1 MRPLILAIFSLM
13 FLASSA
19 FAEVKDSELAL
30 KQNQTYNF
38 ATSQWAEKI
47 RLSGLL
53 MGELIASDHDAGAP
67 QRFREGKNKK
77 YSTFCFPRA
86 SLYLDAKISDW
97 TQAHI
102 ALNLA
107 PAKISKSCSAC
118 GFGRKNDELRFGK
131 YDKIDESYVT
141 FSNMAQSPYYARAGI
156 QYVPYGYY
164 ARNTIPATLP
174 QLMTQ
179 IQAAGITAGYANN
192 DNGMSAAIFSFS
204 GKNNKGGSTKIDNF
218 GAQAG
223 YIKST
228 EYGDS
233 VATLGW
239 INNIAS
245 SVNYIVSSNPMACCG
260 GEQNPL
266 SKGFRKKVA
275 AMSLTLR
282 HEALNWDATLQF
294 TSALSKF
301 HQDDIEWKNKG
312 ARPSAG
318 LLDLGYKFGAFGE
331 RKNRIG
337 ASYQLSH
344 QAVNLRGNYCSG
356 GLPKQRLQVDYTI
369 EAEKHVELG
378 AHVFWDK
385 DYSKKD
391 DGTSRKGT
399 TGLLTLV
406 VKLG

>member
-1 MRPLILAIFSLM
+1 MLFSSTV
-13 FLASSA
+13 FASSN
-19 FAEVKDSELAL
+19 DRDLAL

-38 ATSQWAEKI
+38 ASSEWVQKI
-47 RLSGLL
+47 RISGLL
-53 MGELIASDHDAGAP
+53 MGEIIASDHDAGAS

-86 SLYLDAKISDW
+86 SLYIDAKVSDL

-107 PAKISKSCSAC
+107 PAKVTKACSAC

-131 YDKIDESYVT
+131 YDKVDEAYAT
-141 FSNMAQSPYYARAGI
+141 FGDLVQSPYYARAGI

-179 IQAAGITAGYANN
+179 TQAVGITAGYANN
-192 DNGMSAAIFSFS
+192 DNGMNAAIFSFS
-204 GKNNKGGSTKIDNF
+204 GKNKSGGSTKIDNF
-218 GAQAG
+218 GGQVG

-228 EYGDS
+228 DEGDS
-233 VATLGW
+233 LATLGW

-245 SVNYIVSSNPMACCG
+245 SVNYIVSPNPMSCCG

-266 SKGFRKKVA
+266 SKNYRKKVA
-275 AMSLTLR
+275 GMSLTLR
-282 HEALNWDATLQF
+282 REALNWDATLQF

-301 HQDDIEWKNKG
+301 HEDDIGWKGKG

-318 LLDLGYKFGAFGE
+318 LIDLGYKFDAFGE

-337 ASYQLSH
+337 GSYQLSN
-344 QAVNLRGNYCSG
+344 QGVNIKGNYSST
-356 GLPKQRLQVDYTI
+356 GLPKQRVQVDYTI
-369 EAEKHVELG
+369 EVEPNVELG

-391 DGTSRKGT
+391 DGTNKKGG